1 MTSLFE
7 SAEPSEMLEGTV
19 QRLLA
24 SGCPAL
30 PVVRDRQLVGVLT
43 MENVGEFMMA
53 HSALRTRTA
62 RLTSVA

>member
-1 MTSLFE
+1 
-7 SAEPSEMLEGTV
+7 
-19 QRLLA
+19 
-24 SGCPAL
+24 
-30 PVVRDRQLVGVLT
+30 VRDRQLVGVLT